1 MRKTVRSLLAFSA
14 GAGLLLAAC
23 GAPSVAPSVAPSGA
37 AAPAASAAPRRGG
50 ALIGAITADPQT
62 ANLDV
67 TTDTN
72 ATDAFTPLFSSLIAL
87 TKDQQVVPDLAD
99 SWTVSPDGLRY
110 DFKLNKNARFHDGQP
125 VTSADVQYSIEV
137 ATKYQA
143 KAAPILKNV
152 QRIETPD
159 ANTIVLTLARPSA
172 VFLKSLNT
180 SSVVILSKRQFS
192 GAADPRSVPNVTSV
206 IGSGPFKFKEWVK
219 GDHITLLRNDDYFKP
234 GLPYLDQ
241 WIARI
246 IPDPGSRTIA
256 FQKGE
261 IDYIRGQ
268 FVAREQLPD
277 LQKVAGVQ
285 IDQHGGYPGEELL
298 EFNLTKKPFDDVRVR
313 EAIARGIDQQAVVER
328 GYVNAG
334 AQPSKSHIPADLAA
348 FFDPSVKLPAHD
360 VALANKLLD
369 DAGYK
374 RGADGTRFRAK
385 LSFLASVGADAKSAA
400 VVKDNL
406 KDVGIQIDLDP
417 LEAATSAKQIF
428 TDGNFDLFVAALT
441 SLGDPDLGISRF
453 YLTSSIKVN
462 NGNGSRYSNPA
473 VDQAFAEGGATV
485 DPAARKAAYAKV
497 QAILAKDLPTFPLVD
512 YANIDVAQG
521 VIGGLLQ
528 APYHYARSELIWRR
542 Q

>member
-1 MRKTVRSLLAFSA
+1 MSKTMRLF
-14 GAGLLLAAC
+14 AGLTAAALLLLSACAA
-23 GAPSVAPSVAPSGA
+23 PGA
-37 AAPAASAAPRRGG
+37 APKGSAAPSAAAGPQRGG
-50 ALIGAITADPQT
+50 SFIGAITADPQT
-62 ANLDV
+62 ANLDL

-72 ATDAFTPLFSSLIAL
+72 SSDAFTPLFSSLIAL

-99 SWTVSPDGLRY
+99 SWTISPDGRRY
-110 DFKLNKNARFHDGQP
+110 EFKLNKNARFHDGQA
-125 VTSADVQYSIEV
+125 VTSADVQYSLEV
-137 ATKYQA
+137 ASKYQA

-152 QRIETPD
+152 DGIATPD
-159 ANTIVLTLARPSA
+159 PNTIVVTLKNPSA

-180 SSVVILSKRQFS
+180 ASVVILSKRQFN
-192 GAADPRSVPNVTSV
+192 AVPDPRTVTNLAAP

-219 GDHITLLRNDDYFKP
+219 GDHITLVRNDDYFKP
-234 GLPYLDQ
+234 GVPYLDQ
-241 WIARI
+241 WISRI

-298 EFNLTKKPFDDVRVR
+298 EFNLKKKPFDDVRVR

-334 AQPSKSHIPADLAA
+334 AQASKSHIPADLAA

-374 RGADGTRFRAK
+374 KGADGTRFRAK
-385 LSFLASVGADAKSAA
+385 LSFLANVGADAKSAA

-406 KDVGIQIDLDP
+406 KDVGIQVDLDP

-428 TDGNFDLFVAALT
+428 TDGNFDMFVAALT
-441 SLGDPDLGISRF
+441 SLGDPDLGIARF
-453 YLTSSIKVN
+453 YLTSSIGVN

-473 VDQAFAEGGATV
+473 VDQAFADGGKTV
-485 DPAARKAAYAKV
+485 DAAARKAAYATV

-512 YANIDVAQG
+512 YSNIDVAQG

-528 APYHYARSELIWRR
+528 APYHYARPELLWRR